1 MRAIF
6 RLMKHFIQYNAVLL
20 AFFFSIASGSDVGAA
35 VFGGII
41 HETPKKIIKAG
52 GKPLKVIDGDSFFI
66 GKTEIRLEG
75 IDAPEYFQEC
85 YDAEDNPYPCGK
97 KAKKALEKLVSS
109 NIRCEKITRDKYR
122 RVVAICHNG
131 KLNIN
136 REMVAQGQAVAYKRY
151 THEFDDAEKSAR
163 RLKKGIWQGR
173 FLKPEF
179 YRILKKQKKNQ
190 K

>member
-1 MRAIF
+1 
-6 RLMKHFIQYNAVLL
+6 MKHFIQYNAVQL
-20 AFFFSIASGSDVGAA
+20 AFFFGIASGSDVGAA

-97 KAKKALEKLVSS
+97 KAKKALDEVGLKDLYNKARCFKQYKEFPNGCHAEDLFLHFPNEFS
-109 NIRCEKITRDKYR
+109 NLCMNWLSD
-122 RVVAICHNG
+122 
-131 KLNIN
+131 
-136 REMVAQGQAVAYKRY
+136 
-151 THEFDDAEKSAR
+151 
-163 RLKKGIWQGR
+163 
-173 FLKPEF
+173 
-179 YRILKKQKKNQ
+179 
-190 K
+190 

>member
-1 MRAIF
+1 
-6 RLMKHFIQYNAVLL
+6 MKRFIIYSAGML
-20 AFFFSIASGSDVGAA
+20 AFFFCIASVSDVGAA
-35 VFGGII
+35 VFGGSIY
-41 HETPKKIIKAG
+41 ETPKKIIKTG
-52 GKPLKVIDGDSFFI
+52 GKPVKVIDGDSFFI

-97 KAKKALEKLVSS
+97 KAKKALENLISPD
-109 NIRCEKITRDKYR
+109 IRCEKITRDKYR
-122 RVVAICHNG
+122 RVVAVCHNG

-151 THEFDDAEKSAR
+151 THEFDEAEKSAR
-163 RLKKGIWQGR
+163 RLKKGIWRGR

-179 YRILKKQKKNQ
+179 YRILKKQQKNQ